1 MPPMEDP
8 EPLYVTC
15 KKCTRPVPTGVGL
28 TGRIYEVPLSRGYEL
43 TCPTCGAVTTYTKAE
58 FHILTT

>member
-1 MPPMEDP
+1 MDDP

-15 KKCTRPVPTGVGL
+15 KTCAGPVPTGMGL
-28 TGRIYEVPLSRGYEL
+28 TGRIYEIPLSKDYEL

-58 FHILTT
+58 FHMLAT